1 MYSFI
6 SPIMTANLQQ
16 GRPRDSRAT
25 TASASTAATR
35 EGPGREST
43 LDICQAMHSENAN
56 VGAAVEA
63 CLPAVAKAIDLISP
77 RVARGGRVIY
87 LGSGP
92 GGRYGILEAAEAQA
106 NPSIPPRRFVG
117 QLAGGDIAM
126 RYEAEGVDESI
137 DLGKADL
144 AVLSPPLNPELDTVV
159 GILLPMSSLYVLGG
173 LKFAKDMGCLVLGI
187 ARMRIGAIGSIC
199 NHVVECNTEG
209 PEMGFKAGLA
219 LKMILGM
226 ITDGVNH
233 KAATGRR
240 GAPHR

>member
-1 MYSFI
+1 MPEPPMFSFI
-6 SPIMTANLQQ
+6 SPIMSANLQQ
-16 GRPRDSRAT
+16 SGR
-25 TASASTAATR
+25 ASANAA
-35 EGPGREST
+35 GRDADAQST
-43 LDICQAMHSENAN
+43 LEMCQVMHSENAN

-63 CLPAVAKAIDLISP
+63 CLPNIAKAIDLVGP

-87 LGSGP
+87 LGAGP
-92 GGRYGILEAAEAQA
+92 GGRYGILEAAEAQS

-117 QLAGGDIAM
+117 QLAGGDVAM

-144 AVLSPPLNPELDTVV
+144 AVLSPPLDPARDTVV

-173 LKFAKDMGCLVLGI
+173 LKFAKDAGCLVLGI

-199 NHVVECNTEG
+199 HHVIECNTEG

-226 ITDGVNH
+226 MTDGINN
-233 KAATGRR
+233 KAITRR
-240 GAPHR
+240 RPHR

>member
-1 MYSFI
+1 
-6 SPIMTANLQQ
+6 
-16 GRPRDSRAT
+16 
-25 TASASTAATR
+25 
-35 EGPGREST
+35 
-43 LDICQAMHSENAN
+43 MHSENIN

-63 CLPAVAKAIDLISP
+63 CLPDIAAAIDLIGP

-106 NPSIPPRRFVG
+106 NPSIPPRRFIG
-117 QLAGGDIAM
+117 QLAGGDVAM

-144 AVLSPPLNPELDTVV
+144 AILSPPLNPELDTVV

-199 NHVVECNTEG
+199 NHVIECNTEG

-233 KAATGRR
+233 KAATRRR
-240 GAPHR
+240 GGGTR

>member
-1 MYSFI
+1 MAEPPMFSFI
-6 SPIMTANLQQ
+6 SPIMSANLQQ
-16 GRPRDSRAT
+16 SGRAT
-25 TASASTAATR
+25 TAPATTDGAR
-35 EGPGREST
+35 RDADAQST
-43 LDICQAMHSENAN
+43 LELCQVMHWENAN

-63 CLPAVAKAIDLISP
+63 CLPDIAKAIDLISP

-87 LGSGP
+87 LGAGP
-92 GGRYGILEAAEAQA
+92 GGRYGILEAAEALS

-117 QLAGGDIAM
+117 QLAGGDVAM

-144 AVLSPPLNPELDTVV
+144 AVLSPPLDPARDTVV

-173 LKFAKDMGCLVLGI
+173 LKFAKDAKCLVLGI
-187 ARMRIGAIGSIC
+187 ARMRIGAIGSLC
-199 NHVVECNTEG
+199 NHVIECNTEG

-226 ITDGVNH
+226 ISDGVNN
-233 KAATGRR
+233 KAVTGRR
-240 GAPHR
+240 PHR